1 MTIRVAVIGA
11 GQVGARRAAIA
22 AESARSELV
31 VVADVDEGRA
41 KATAEALGS
50 QYATDWQEVI
60 ARADVDAVVVST
72 SNKFLTPISVQA
84 LQAGKHVLCEKPPG
98 RTVVEAAEMAVAAQ
112 DSQKTLKIG
121 FTLRFHPGIRQA
133 HQVCQHGDIGP
144 LYFLRAVYGHGG
156 RPGYDREWRGN
167 AELAGGGELLDQ
179 GVHILDLCRWYL
191 GEMHEVV
198 SVTPRWFWD
207 VAPLE
212 DNAFVLLRNSQGQ
225 VANFHTS
232 WTQWKNLF
240 NFEIF
245 GDRGSLSVN
254 GLGGSYGAETL
265 TTCIR
270 KPEGGVPEIKKEIFR
285 EQDVSWA
292 REWDEFLLGIE
303 KGKRFWCE
311 AEEGYNVMRTLNA
324 VYKSHRS
331 KKVVKLS

>member
-232 WTQWKNLF
+232 WTQWKNRF
-240 NFEIF
+240 SFEVF
-245 GDRGSLSVN
+245 GRDGYVKVE
-254 GLGGSYGAETL
+254 GLGGSYGVETL
-265 TTCIR
+265 TVGHR
-270 KPEGGVPEIKKEIFR
+270 LPESGPPREEQVVFDGADSSWQDDWEDFMDAIETGRPPEVSGV
-285 EQDVSWA
+285 
-292 REWDEFLLGIE
+292 
-303 KGKRFWCE
+303 
-311 AEEGYNVMRTLNA
+311 EGVEVMKLVEA
-324 VYKSHRS
+324 VYRASRDS
-331 KKVVKLS
+331 ERVVL

>member
-31 VVADVDEGRA
+31 VVTDVDEGRA

-50 QYATDWQEVI
+50 QYATDWQDVV

-72 SNKFLTPISVQA
+72 NNKFLTPISVQA
-84 LQAGKHVLCEKPPG
+84 LKAGKHVLCEKPPG
-98 RTVVEAAEMAVAAQ
+98 RTVAEAAEMAAAAR
-112 DSQKTLKIG
+112 DFQKTLKIG
-121 FTLRFHPGIRQA
+121 FTLRFHPAVRQA
-133 HQVCQHGDIGP
+133 HQVSQRGDIGP

-198 SVTPRWFWD
+198 GVTPRWFWD

-232 WTQWKNLF
+232 WTQWKNRF
-240 NFEIF
+240 SFEVF
-245 GDRGSLSVN
+245 GRDGYVKVE
-254 GLGGSYGAETL
+254 GLGGSYGVETL
-265 TTCIR
+265 TVGHR
-270 KPEGGVPEIKKEIFR
+270 LPESGPPREEQIVFEGADNSWQDDWEDFVDAIETGRPPEVSGAEGVE
-285 EQDVSWA
+285 
-292 REWDEFLLGIE
+292 
-303 KGKRFWCE
+303 
-311 AEEGYNVMRTLNA
+311 VMKLVEA
-324 VYKSHRS
+324 VYKASRDS
-331 KKVVKLS
+331 EWVVL

>member
-1 MTIRVAVIGA
+1 VTIRVAVIGA

-232 WTQWKNLF
+232 WTQWKNRF
-240 NFEIF
+240 SFEVF
-245 GDRGSLSVN
+245 GRDGYVKVE
-254 GLGGSYGAETL
+254 GLGGSYGVETL
-265 TTCIR
+265 TVGHR
-270 KPEGGVPEIKKEIFR
+270 LPESGPPREEQVVFDGADSSWQDDWEDFMDAIETGRPPEVSGV
-285 EQDVSWA
+285 
-292 REWDEFLLGIE
+292 
-303 KGKRFWCE
+303 
-311 AEEGYNVMRTLNA
+311 EGVEVMKLVEA
-324 VYKSHRS
+324 VYRASRDS
-331 KKVVKLS
+331 ERVVL